1 MEIQQ
6 LHAEIKALIKDNAR
20 LKKENDF
27 LEEAS
32 AFFAVSCQRLAR
44 KSQ

>member
-6 LHAEIKALIKDNAR
+6 LRAEIKALVKENAR

-32 AFFAVSCQRLAR
+32 QCH
-44 KSQ
+44 